1 MDNIDIWKI
10 FGHIGKLHFLRNQR
24 QLDEL
29 GLYPGQP
36 PLLTLLLKKD
46 GQSQREIAKLLM
58 IKPATVNVMIKR
70 MEKSGFLRKEQ
81 DVQDL
86 RISRI
91 FITDK
96 GKDLAK
102 KLCEIH
108 KEGTDEYLRNF
119 TEEEKEELYNLL
131 CKIRDNIIKYTK

>member
-1 MDNIDIWKI
+1 
-10 FGHIGKLHFLRNQR
+10 
-24 QLDEL
+24 
-29 GLYPGQP
+29 
-36 PLLTLLLKKD
+36 
-46 GQSQREIAKLLM
+46 M

-96 GKDLAK
+96 GKRFSK
-102 KLCEIH
+102 KAL
-108 KEGTDEYLRNF
+108 
-119 TEEEKEELYNLL
+119 
-131 CKIRDNIIKYTK
+131 